1 MSDNEYWQLY
11 APPLDVLLDLDEL
24 GERHGLRK
32 RTLEWIE
39 RVKAALTDAPLE
51 EPGKPVQQSITKEKM
66 RYG

>member
-1 MSDNEYWQLY
+1 MSDNEYWQRY

-39 RVKAALTDAPLE
+39 RVKAGDTEDLPLF
-51 EPGKPVQQSITKEKM
+51 GVAN
-66 RYG
+66 

>member
-1 MSDNEYWQLY
+1 MSDNEYWQRY

-39 RVKAALTDAPLE
+39 QVKAALTDAPLE
-51 EPGKPVQQSITKEKM
+51 EPVQQTMVKEKV